1 MISQTAEYALRA
13 VVFLAERPQERH
25 TTRTIAE
32 HAQVPAG
39 YLAKVMQSLAQAGVV
54 RGQRGLNGGFSL
66 ARSPGEIALSEV
78 VEAIDPIRRIRECP
92 LNLEAH
98 RTELCP
104 LHSRLDKALA
114 RIEREFRESTVQ
126 DLLVRPTFHPA
137 SPETDS

>member
-13 VVFLAERPQERH
+13 VVFLGERPQERH

-66 ARSPGEIALSEV
+66 ARAPRDISLSEV
-78 VEAIDPIRRIRECP
+78 VEAIDPIRRIHKCP

-98 RTELCP
+98 REELCP

-114 RIEREFRESTVQ
+114 RIEKEFRESTVE
-126 DLLVRPTFHPA
+126 DLLVRPTFRPA
-137 SPETDS
+137 PFGEDS